1 MKPEVSKDERFD
13 RCINER
19 FFLVQRI
26 KLNQIIDLFPML
38 KDLYRKDLEDMF
50 YVVKVWVRIR

>member
-19 FFLVQRI
+19 FFFQRI
-26 KLNQIIDLFPML
+26 KLNQIMDLFPML